1 MSKLL
6 QKAFG
11 SSPHEVFHS
20 WYALDIYARLLY
32 MQLYVQG
39 QFLTV
44 QYAAYSHAGL
54 DGGAGLK
61 ENQACTLTSVFT
73 VNSDET
79 SPYHVLS

>member
-1 MSKLL
+1 M
-6 QKAFG
+6 
-11 SSPHEVFHS
+11 
-20 WYALDIYARLLY
+20 RLIVPAYY

-61 ENQACTLTSVFT
+61 ENQAYILTNVLT
-73 VNSDET
+73 VKSDET
-79 SPYHVLS
+79 SEASYHVLS

>member
-1 MSKLL
+1 
-6 QKAFG
+6 
-11 SSPHEVFHS
+11 
-20 WYALDIYARLLY
+20 

-61 ENQACTLTSVFT
+61 ENQVLTFT
-73 VNSDET
+73 HVILAKSDER
-79 SPYHVLS
+79 SSCHVLL